1 VVARRAELRV
11 RGQGVVQVLGKG
23 AAPQQE

>member
-11 RGQGVVQVLGKG
+11 RGQGFVQVLCKG